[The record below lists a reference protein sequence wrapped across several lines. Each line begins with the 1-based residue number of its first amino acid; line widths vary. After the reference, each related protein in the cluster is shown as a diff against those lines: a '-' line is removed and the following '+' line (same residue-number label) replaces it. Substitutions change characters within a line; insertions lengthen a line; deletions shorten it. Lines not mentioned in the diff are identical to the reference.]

1 MKYKK
6 AKKYASPVI
15 PLFMSL
21 LLASCAPN
29 NQADNEPPS
38 TEETAALPDT
48 QESGK
53 TEVPDTSQEATDQ
66 DQSNPPETSS
76 EESPSL
82 DSQKLPAEE
91 TTSAAG
97 ETTAPGAVSLANP
110 VKPVDSEKDFTSLG
124 LPLSL
129 PEDDDWCSKR
139 AYFIIDGK
147 VAQIAFYDE
156 VTKSTAMARAG
167 NETNGDPSG
176 IYYNFDKE
184 KEETWSAS
192 MADGTQVDI
201 TVSVTVDNSD
211 IHGVLAAWTYKGVR
225 YSLWEDSARDQT
237 NEVGKL
243 AVEIAKRAELKKE
256 TAPD

>member
-6 AKKYASPVI
+6 AKKYTSPVI
-15 PLFMSL
+15 PLFMAL

-29 NQADNEPPS
+29 NQAGNEPPS
-38 TEETAALPDT
+38 TVGTAALPDT

-53 TEVPDTSQEATDQ
+53 TEVPDTSQEAIDQ
-66 DQSNPPETSS
+66 DQSNLPETSS

-91 TTSAAG
+91 TT
-97 ETTAPGAVSLANP
+97 APVAVSLANP
-110 VKPVDSEKDFTSLG
+110 MRPVDSEKDFTALG

-129 PEDDDWCSKR
+129 PEDESWCSKR
-139 AYFIIDGK
+139 THFIIDGK
-147 VAQIAFYDE
+147 VAQISFYDE
-156 VTKSTAMARAG
+156 VTKSNALARAG
-167 NETNGDPSG
+167 NETDGDPSG

-192 MADGTQVDI
+192 MADGTQVVI

-243 AVEIAKRAELKKE
+243 AVEIAKRAH
-256 TAPD
+256 

>member
-6 AKKYASPVI
+6 AKKYTSPVI
-15 PLFMSL
+15 PLFMAL

-29 NQADNEPPS
+29 NQAGNEPPS

-53 TEVPDTSQEATDQ
+53 TEVPDTSQEAIDQ
-66 DQSNPPETSS
+66 DQSNLPETSS

-91 TTSAAG
+91 TTSAAV
-97 ETTAPGAVSLANP
+97 ETTAPVAVSLANP
-110 VKPVDSEKDFTSLG
+110 MRPVDSEKDFTALG

-129 PEDDDWCSKR
+129 PENESRCSKR

-147 VAQIAFYDE
+147 VAQISFYDE
-156 VTKSTAMARAG
+156 VTKSNALARAG
-167 NETNGDPSG
+167 NETDGDPSG
-176 IYYNFDKE
+176 IYYNFDTE

-237 NEVGKL
+237 SEVGKL
-243 AVEIAKRAELKKE
+243 AVEIAKRALKKE

>member
-6 AKKYASPVI
+6 AKKYTSPVI

-66 DQSNPPETSS
+66 DQSNLPETSS

-82 DSQKLPAEE
+82 DSQKLPAE
-91 TTSAAG
+91 

-167 NETNGDPSG
+167 NETDGDPSG

-237 NEVGKL
+237 SEVGKL